1 MIKTFRKLYKYI
13 IFSLKFVSFIIDGCL
28 YSFGIILAKI
38 KVDFDASQGIV
49 NLISALN
56 TGFIFMSGKIRIKKK
71 VHLITF

>member
-1 MIKTFRKLYKYI
+1 M
-13 IFSLKFVSFIIDGCL
+13 

-56 TGFIFMSGKIRIKKK
+56 TGFIFMSGKIRIKFTNK
-71 VHLITF
+71 LITF